1 MIVRSDVLVGN
12 LTHVGMERSENQDY
26 YGYYEPDEDAL
37 FELQGRLVIVC
48 DGMGGHAG
56 GEVASKL
63 AVETIIETYKN
74 DRSGNVMEVL
84 RASIEAANRAIWK
97 HAQENPPLK
106 GMGSTCVSMAI
117 KQGMAYFA
125 HVGDSRCYLIRNEQ
139 LHQMTRDHSLVQ
151 QMVDEGLLREE
162 EMESHPEKNVILR
175 SLGVKP
181 DVDVEVS
188 YQPLQVG
195 DIFCLSTDGL
205 TGLVSK
211 EECRRICLLHKD
223 NPMEAARLLVD
234 LANKYGGYDNV
245 TVQVVR
251 ILSLTPGGAPG
262 VDMAQ
267 ASGGGGANP
276 GGGGGAQDQVTGVY
290 SEQDVQRSVAEA
302 RAKAAAAVKMAP
314 SAAEMAKGQA
324 KAGGQQKGITMAMA
338 APSKEELQKALEGT
352 REAPAPTAAG
362 KAGGGKTGLVV
373 GLLFVVVL
381 ALGVLI
387 MLIIKTGSARTN
399 LESKIRSVYSQHP
412 ELTSRP
418 EWKVVEKKAN
428 EAIDHSHGFP
438 GMLNGAAQ
446 CEDAAGEIQ
455 KLLDGNKNASD
466 TGEKKN

>member
-1 MIVRSDVLVGN
+1 
-12 LTHVGMERSENQDY
+12 MERSENQDY
-26 YGYYEPDEDAL
+26 YGYYEPDDDAL
-37 FELQGRLVIVC
+37 FELQGRVIIVC

-63 AVETIIETYKN
+63 AVETIVETYKN
-74 DRSGNVMEVL
+74 DRSGNVMETL
-84 RASIEAANRAIWK
+84 RSAVEAANRAIWK

-117 KQGMAYFA
+117 KQGMAYFG

-188 YQPLQVG
+188 YQPLEVG

-251 ILSLTPGGAPG
+251 VLSLTPGGPG
-262 VDMAQ
+262 VAMGQ

-276 GGGGGAQDQVTGVY
+276 TGGGGAQEQVTGVY

-338 APSKEELQKALEGT
+338 APSKEELQKALEA
-352 REAPAPTAAG
+352 RQAPQPTAQA
-362 KAGGGKTGLVV
+362 APGGGRTGIIVALLVLIV
-373 GLLFVVVL
+373 IL
-381 ALGVLI
+381 LGVLI
-387 MLIIKTGSARTN
+387 AGMVRTSKSRSDLQGLMIKAV
-399 LESKIRSVYSQHP
+399 SKPEITTKSEWRSI
-412 ELTSRP
+412 
-418 EWKVVEKKAN
+418 EKEAN
-428 EAIDHSHGFP
+428 DAIDHSHGFP
-438 GMLNGAAQ
+438 GMLNGSSQ
-446 CEDAAGEIQ
+446 CDEAAGKIQ

-466 TGEKKN
+466 AGEKKN